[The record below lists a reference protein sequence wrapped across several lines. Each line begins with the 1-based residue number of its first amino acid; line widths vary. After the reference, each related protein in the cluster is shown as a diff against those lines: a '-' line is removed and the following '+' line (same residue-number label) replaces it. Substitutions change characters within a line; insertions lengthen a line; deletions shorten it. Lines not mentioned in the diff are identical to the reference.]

1 MNESMC
7 VCLWWW
13 WWWWTMT
20 MTTTTTSTMCIW
32 HISFHDSAIYKYY
45 IHTLHYIYIIKT
57 NQIDRSIIE
66 SHMYRYIIIIIIF
79 LSFWLIVC
87 IGSFYIFFFY
97 GTILWKRKKKSERKW
112 HNTLYDQESIW
123 IWWKILSFFFT
134 FFRIISFH
142 LFSLPPCS

>member
-1 MNESMC
+1 MNEWMYVCVC
-7 VCLWWW
+7 VCLWW

-20 MTTTTTSTMCIW
+20 MTMTTTTSTMCIW

-66 SHMYRYIIIIIIF
+66 SHMYRYIIIIIIIIF

-87 IGSFYIFFFY
+87 IGSFYIFFSMKLFCGNEKKNHKENDITHYTIKNRSGY
-97 GTILWKRKKKSERKW
+97 GEKFF
-112 HNTLYDQESIW
+112 H
-123 IWWKILSFFFT
+123 FFFY
-134 FFRIISFH
+134 FFFE
-142 LFSLPPCS
+142 